1 MSVLARI
8 TSFVFHPLLM
18 ATYLIGLFSFQY
30 PVALYPIKSDS
41 NLSFLGLLF
50 LLTFALPAINIGFLR
65 IFGIISSLSLEDR
78 AERTKP
84 FLIILT
90 LYGLFTY
97 LLYTKTRLSMGDN
110 LFSLILIIDALVL
123 VSVLITIMY
132 KASIHSL
139 AIWGVIGIL
148 FPLNKVTEDGSLF
161 LPTLIALVLAGI
173 IMSARL
179 YLNAHTPR
187 EVLVGS
193 VIGFSVGF
201 FGMLILF

>member
-1 MSVLARI
+1 VSVLARI
-8 TSFVFHPLLM
+8 ISFIFHPLLM
-18 ATYLIGLFSFQY
+18 ATYLIALFALQF
-30 PVALYPIKSDS
+30 PVALYPIKTDS
-41 NLSFLGLLF
+41 SLSFLGLLF

-65 IFGIISSLSLEDR
+65 IFGVISSLSLEDR

-90 LYGLFTY
+90 LYGVFTY
-97 LLYTKTRLSMGDN
+97 LLYSKTRLSFGDN

-123 VSVLITIMY
+123 VSVLVTFVY
-132 KASIHSL
+132 KASIHSV
-139 AIWGVIGIL
+139 AIWGAIGIL
-148 FPLNKVTEDGSLF
+148 FPLNKVAEDGSLF

-187 EVLVGS
+187 EVMVGS
-193 VIGFSVGF
+193 VMGFSVGF